1 MDEDRMGMRVQSET
15 VEICKDE
22 KGLVGITI
30 GGGHPYCPCV
40 YVVQVFDGSPALVDG
55 R

>member
-1 MDEDRMGMRVQSET
+1 MEEDRMGMRVQSET
-15 VEICKDE
+15 IEVNKDE

-40 YVVQVFDGSPALVDG
+40 YVVQVFDNSPAALDG